1 MCNRAAGAPE
11 TWQQLL
17 LAVALT
23 AGAAACASFR
33 AAAALFEL
41 PDFAADVFEIT
52 LFGTR
57 PAEIDGVIVH
67 ESAVVGPAHVT
78 SRSGIPVT

>member
-1 MCNRAAGAPE
+1 
-11 TWQQLL
+11 
-17 LAVALT
+17 
-23 AGAAACASFR
+23 
-33 AAAALFEL
+33 
-41 PDFAADVFEIT
+41 VFEIT